1 MTIDLFRYEGKRVVV
16 VGGATGMGA
25 ATARMAADLG
35 GEVIVLDVAPV
46 EYDCAQSIE
55 VDLRNQASVDAAAD
69 AIEGGVDTIFACAG
83 VADGTAGIMLINFT
97 AQRHFIDRIRG
108 QGKLNA
114 GGSVAFISSTAG
126 LGWKNNLDRV
136 RDFLSNSDW
145 GSAAAWTEANPDTD
159 SYGFSKEAINLYV
172 VQQAFPMLKAGHR
185 INAICP
191 GPTVTPLAE
200 ANADMWL
207 TYAADYR
214 EEAGV
219 DTLQPEQMA
228 STLIFLGSK
237 AASGVNGEMLQVDQG
252 HTNASLFDAYDAPI
266 VKMIAGDI
274 EWDFAALGFE

>member
-1 MTIDLFRYEGKRVVV
+1 MSDLFRYDGKRVVV

-25 ATARMAADLG
+25 ATAKLAMDLG
-35 GEVIVLDVAPV
+35 AEAIVIDVADV
-46 EYDCAQSIE
+46 DYDCAQTIQ
-55 VDLRNQASVDAAAD
+55 VDLRNQASVDEAAD
-69 AIEGGVDTIFACAG
+69 AIEGGVDAIFACAG

-97 AQRHFIDRIRG
+97 AQRHFIDRIIG
-108 QGKLNA
+108 QGKLNQ

-126 LGWKNNLDRV
+126 LGWKNNRERV
-136 RDFLSNSDW
+136 ADFLSNGDW
-145 GSAAAWTEANPDTD
+145 AGAAAWTEENPDTD

-172 VQQAFPMLKAGHR
+172 VQQAFPMLKAGYR

-200 ANADMWL
+200 ANADLWL

-219 DTLQPEQMA
+219 ETLQPDQMA
-228 STLIFLGSK
+228 STLIFLGSA

-252 HTNASLFDAYDAPI
+252 HTNASLYDAYDAPL
-266 VKMIAGDI
+266 VKMIAGEI
-274 EWDFAALGFE
+274 EWDFSIFE

>member
-1 MTIDLFRYEGKRVVV
+1 MTIDLFRYEGKRAVVI
-16 VGGATGMGA
+16 GGATGMGA

-35 GEVIVLDVAPV
+35 ADVIVLDVAPV
-46 EYDCAQSIE
+46 DYDCAQKIE
-55 VDLRNQASVDAAAD
+55 VDLRNQASVDAAVD
-69 AIEGGVDTIFACAG
+69 AIDGPVDAVFACAG

-97 AQRHFIDRIRG
+97 AQRHLIDRLMA
-108 QGKLNA
+108 QSKLAA

-126 LGWKNNLDRV
+126 LGWKNNIDRV
-136 RDFLSNSDW
+136 RDFLSNGDW
-145 GSAAAWTEANPDTD
+145 ASAAAWTEENPDTD

-172 VQQAFPMLKAGHR
+172 VQQAFPMLKAGYR

-207 TYAADYR
+207 TYAADFR
-214 EEAGV
+214 ADAGV

-228 STLIFLGSK
+228 STLIFLCSG

-252 HTNASLFDAYDAPI
+252 HTNASLYDAYDAPI
-266 VKMIAGDI
+266 VKMIAGEI

>member
-1 MTIDLFRYEGKRVVV
+1 MSDLFRYDGKRVVV

-25 ATARMAADLG
+25 ATAKLAMDLG
-35 GEVIVLDVAPV
+35 AEAIVLDVADV
-46 EYDCAQSIE
+46 DYDCAQTIQ
-55 VDLRNQASVDAAAD
+55 VDLRNQASVDEAVD
-69 AIEGGVDTIFACAG
+69 AITGGVDAVFACAG

-97 AQRHFIDRIRG
+97 AQRHLIDRLIG
-108 QGKLNA
+108 QGKLNR

-126 LGWKNNLDRV
+126 LGWKNNRERV
-136 RDFLSNSDW
+136 GDFLSNTDW
-145 GSAAAWTEANPDTD
+145 ASAAAWTEENPDTD

-172 VQQAFPMLKAGHR
+172 VQQAFPMLKAGYR

-200 ANADMWL
+200 ANADLWL
-207 TYAADYR
+207 TYAADFR

-228 STLIFLGSK
+228 STLVFLGSA

-252 HTNASLFDAYDAPI
+252 HTNASLYDAYDAPL
-266 VKMIAGDI
+266 VKMIAGEI
-274 EWDFAALGFE
+274 EWDFSIFE